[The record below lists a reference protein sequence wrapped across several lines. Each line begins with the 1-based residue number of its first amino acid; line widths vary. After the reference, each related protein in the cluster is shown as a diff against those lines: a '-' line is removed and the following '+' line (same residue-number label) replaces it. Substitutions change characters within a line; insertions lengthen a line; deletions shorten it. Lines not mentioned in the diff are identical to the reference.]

1 MKYWFCVLLGAGA
14 AALPAATW
22 AQTGPRASPGLQ
34 QPHLRDDEQIMPS
47 QIVPPPPPTKPKT
60 AAKPKPKPVPA
71 RTRIPMRIRRAPV
84 AVVKPKPAPKPVR
97 AANPAADEDPSAP
110 VAVAK
115 PAPPPKPAEPGRVV
129 ACGGNFAKNS
139 GHLRL
144 AQSYG
149 VHNVEYTEVAGDDGS
164 TLMASVLFPTDP
176 KRRLEVLWDDD
187 TQRSGTRMIVIDGQS
202 TWSAQKGVHLGLPLA
217 ALEKLN
223 GKPFKLMG
231 FQQNG
236 MAIVSDWN
244 GGALGSLTDG
254 CRVGIQLKPDPK
266 APAGALEAASG
277 DKEFASGDAAIKA
290 AKPTVGEIIVAY

>member
-1 MKYWFCVLLGAGA
+1 MKYRIWVLLMAGA
-14 AALPAATW
+14 AALPAAAW
-22 AQTGPRASPGLQ
+22 AQGGPRASPGLQ

-47 QIVPPPPPTKPKT
+47 QIVQPPPPTKPKT
-60 AAKPKPKPVPA
+60 AAKPKPKPAPA
-71 RTRIPMRIRRAPV
+71 ANPDTDEDPTAPV
-84 AVVKPKPAPKPVR
+84 VVAKPKPAPRPVP
-97 AANPAADEDPSAP
+97 AANPGDEDPTAP
-110 VAVAK
+110 VAK
-115 PAPPPKPAEPGRVV
+115 PAPPPKPAEPARVV
-129 ACGGNFAKNS
+129 ACSGNFAKNS

-149 VHNVEYTEVAGDDGS
+149 VHNVDYTEVAGDDGS
-164 TLMASVLFPTDP
+164 TLMASVLFPNDP

-187 TQRSGTRMIVIDGQS
+187 AQRSGTRMIVIDGQS

-254 CRVGIQLKPDPK
+254 CRVGVQLKPDPK
-266 APAGALEAASG
+266 APAGALDAASG
-277 DKEFASGDAAIKA
+277 DREFASGDPAIKA

>member
-1 MKYWFCVLLGAGA
+1 
-14 AALPAATW
+14 
-22 AQTGPRASPGLQ
+22 LQ
-34 QPHLRDDEQIMPS
+34 QPRLRDDEQIMPS
-47 QIVPPPPPTKPKT
+47 QIVPPPPAPAKPKT
-60 AAKPKPKPVPA
+60 AARPA
-71 RTRIPMRIRRAPV
+71 A
-84 AVVKPKPAPKPVR
+84 PKPAAVR
-97 AANPAADEDPSAP
+97 PDPDYDP
-110 VAVAK
+110 VAAARPGAPAK
-115 PAPPPKPAEPGRVV
+115 PAETARTV
-129 ACGGNFAKNS
+129 ACSSGAFAKNS

-149 VHNVEYTEVAGDDGS
+149 VHNVDFTEVAGDDGS
-164 TLMASVLFPTDP
+164 TLMASVLFPNDP

-187 TQRSGTRMIVIDGQS
+187 AQRAGTRMIVIDGQS

-254 CRVGIQLKPDPK
+254 CRVGVQLKPDPK
-266 APAGALEAASG
+266 APAGALDAASG
-277 DKEFASGDAAIKA
+277 DKEFASGDPAIKA
-290 AKPTVGEIIVAY
+290 ARPTVGEIIVAY

>member
-1 MKYWFCVLLGAGA
+1 MKHWLCVLLAAGAALAAEA
-14 AALPAATW
+14 AALPAAVW
-22 AQTGPRASPGLQ
+22 AQTGPRASPGMQ
-34 QPHLRDDEQIMPS
+34 QPTLRDDEQILPS
-47 QIVPPPPPTKPKT
+47 QILAPPPVKPKT
-60 AAKPKPKPVPA
+60 AAKPKPPA
-71 RTRIPMRIRRAPV
+71 
-84 AVVKPKPAPKPVR
+84 PKPAP
-97 AANPAADEDPSAP
+97 AANPDLDDNEPAP

-115 PAPPPKPAEPGRVV
+115 PAPPPKPAEPAHVV
-129 ACGGNFAKNS
+129 ACSGAFAKNS

-149 VHNVEYTEVAGDDGS
+149 VHNVDFAEVSGDDGS
-164 TLMASVLFPTDP
+164 TLMATVLFPNDP

-187 TQRSGTRMIVIDGQS
+187 VQRTGTRMIVIDGQS
-202 TWSAQKGVHLGLPLA
+202 TWTAQKGVHLGLPLA

-231 FQQNG
+231 FEKNG

-254 CRVGIQLKPDPK
+254 CKVGVQFKPDPK
-266 APAGALEAASG
+266 APPGALDAAGS
-277 DKEFASGDAAIKA
+277 DREFASGDPAIRA

>member
-1 MKYWFCVLLGAGA
+1 MKNWLCVMLTAGA
-14 AALPAATW
+14 AALPAAAW
-22 AQTGPRASPGLQ
+22 AQTGPRATPGMQ
-34 QPHLRDDEQIMPS
+34 QPYLRDDEQIMPS
-47 QIVPPPPPTKPKT
+47 QIVPPPPPVKQKT
-60 AAKPKPKPVPA
+60 AAKPKPPRPG
-71 RTRIPMRIRRAPV
+71 P
-84 AVVKPKPAPKPVR
+84 
-97 AANPAADEDPSAP
+97 AANPNIDDDPVAS

-115 PAPPPKPAEPGRVV
+115 PAAPPKPADSAHVV
-129 ACGGNFAKNS
+129 ACSGAFAKNS

-149 VHNVEYTEVAGDDGS
+149 VHNVDYAEVSGDDGS
-164 TLMASVLFPTDP
+164 TLMASVLFPNDP

-187 TQRSGTRMIVIDGQS
+187 VQRTGTRMIVIDGQS
-202 TWSAQKGVHLGLPLA
+202 TWAAQKGVHLGLPLA

-231 FQQNG
+231 FEKNG

-254 CRVGIQLKPDPK
+254 CKVGVQLKPDPK
-266 APAGALEAASG
+266 TSAGTLDAIGS
-277 DKEFASGDAAIKA
+277 DREFASTDPAVRA

>member
-1 MKYWFCVLLGAGA
+1 MKYWFCLLLGAGA

-47 QIVPPPPPTKPKT
+47 QIVTPPPPVKPKT
-60 AAKPKPKPVPA
+60 AAA
-71 RTRIPMRIRRAPV
+71 
-84 AVVKPKPAPKPVR
+84 KPKPAPKPV
-97 AANPAADEDPSAP
+97 ANPDTDDDPTAP
-110 VAVAK
+110 VAVAR
-115 PAPPPKPAEPGRVV
+115 PAPPPKPAEPARVV

-139 GHLRL
+139 SHLRL

-149 VHNVEYTEVAGDDGS
+149 VHNVEYTEVAGDEGS

-187 TQRSGTRMIVIDGQS
+187 VQRSGTRMIVIDGQS

-254 CRVGIQLKPDPK
+254 CKVGIQLKPDPK
-266 APAGALEAASG
+266 APASALEAANG
-277 DKEFASGDAAIKA
+277 EREFASGDPAIRA